1 MPEVTSFIP
10 WEQRK
15 WDNMKDE
22 WKSGAVGMKKRP
34 YYYKKVIV
42 DGHMKLLIISAV
54 DKKEPELLKADDY
67 LRIGREEFAQL
78 VHIGQTIFAQ
88 QSF

>member
-10 WEQRK
+10 WEHRE
-15 WDNMKDE
+15 WDNMKDV
-22 WKSGAVGMKKRP
+22 WKSGAVGMTQRP

-42 DGHMKLLIISAV
+42 DGKARLLIISAV
-54 DKKEPELLKADDY
+54 DKKEPEPLKATDY
-67 LRIGREEFAQL
+67 LRIGREEFRQL
-78 VHIGQTIFAQ
+78 VHIGRTIFGL